1 MAFGGCKM
9 RFCALAAVAC
19 LAASGA
25 QAQDAP
31 LPPPK
36 SLDQAGIQAW
46 ITANLAHEG
55 WPLIEVDQVGVTFGG
70 PDGIKGLPDG
80 TLQAQIRREY
90 FGPDHLG
97 PMNTR
102 SSLQTWN
109 VDCKGPRLRITAMQI
124 FQLNNLG
131 GLSDARD
138 DANAPWAPPRAGM
151 NAQIVG
157 RMCAMQGASPK
168 P

>member
-1 MAFGGCKM
+1 M
-9 RFCALAAVAC
+9 
-19 LAASGA
+19 SA
-25 QAQDAP
+25 QARIGVIAAAMSLMAAGAWGQDAP
-31 LPPPK
+31 LAPPK
-36 SLDQAGIQAW
+36 TLDQAGVQAW
-46 ITANLAHEG
+46 IDANLAHEG
-55 WPLIEVDQVGVTFGG
+55 WPLIEVDRLGVTFGG
-70 PDGIKGLPDG
+70 PEGIKALPDG

-90 FGPDHLG
+90 FGPDNLG

-138 DANAPWAPPRAGM
+138 DASAPWNPPRAGM
-151 NAQIVG
+151 NAQIVS
-157 RMCAMQGASPK
+157 RMCAMQAAK

>member
-1 MAFGGCKM
+1 MCRVKIGW
-9 RFCALAAVAC
+9 ALA
-19 LAASGA
+19 LALGLITAPAMA
-25 QAQDAP
+25 QEAP
-31 LPPPK
+31 PAPPK
-36 SLDQAGIQAW
+36 SLDQAGVQAW

-55 WPLIEVDQVGVTFGG
+55 WPLIEVDPVGVTFGG
-70 PDGIKGLPDG
+70 PDGIKSLPDG
-80 TLQAQIRREY
+80 TLQAKIRREY

-131 GLSDARD
+131 GLSDSRD
-138 DANAPWAPPRAGM
+138 DANAPWNPPRPGM
-151 NAQIVG
+151 NTQIVT
-157 RMCAMQGASPK
+157 RMCAMQAAK

>member
-1 MAFGGCKM
+1 MRGLAGMGAMAVILALTGG
-9 RFCALAAVAC
+9 AAE
-19 LAASGA
+19 AADTPPA
-25 QAQDAP
+25 
-31 LPPPK
+31 PPK
-36 SLDQAGIQAW
+36 SFDQAGVQAW
-46 ITANLAHEG
+46 IEANLAREG
-55 WPLIEVDQVGVTFGG
+55 WPLIEVDRVGVTFGG

-90 FGPDHLG
+90 FGPDNLG
-97 PMNTR
+97 PVNTR

-109 VDCKGPRLRITAMQI
+109 VDCKGPRMRITAMQI

-138 DANAPWAPPRAGM
+138 DASAPWAPPRPGM
-151 NAQIVG
+151 NAQIVS
-157 RMCAMQGASPK
+157 RMCAMQAPK